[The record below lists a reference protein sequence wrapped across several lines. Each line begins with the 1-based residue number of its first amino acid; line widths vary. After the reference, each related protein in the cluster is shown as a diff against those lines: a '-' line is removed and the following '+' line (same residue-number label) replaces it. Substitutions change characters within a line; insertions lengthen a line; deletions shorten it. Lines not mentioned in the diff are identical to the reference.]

1 MNLEAAHQEGKP
13 GNLAPTISSDE
24 RARTTN
30 AAMFGVIQV
39 TNSNI
44 ILFILSENLILAN
57 FVRVPQRNNIVNI
70 NFEFGSRRPRKK
82 SLNFHPFNVLLN
94 DGTMK

>member
-24 RARTTN
+24 ARTRN
-30 AAMFGVIQV
+30 AAMFRVIQV

-44 ILFILSENLILAN
+44 ILFILPENLVWQIL
-57 FVRVPQRNNIVNI
+57 FVFHKEIIIFNR

>member
-1 MNLEAAHQEGKP
+1 MNLEAVHQEGKP

-24 RARTTN
+24 ARTSN
-30 AAMFGVIQV
+30 ATMFGVIQV
-39 TNSNI
+39 TNSNK

-57 FVRVPQRNNIVNI
+57 FVRVPQRNNNI
-70 NFEFGSRRPRKK
+70 NLEFGSRRPRKK

>member
-24 RARTTN
+24 ARTRN

-44 ILFILSENLILAN
+44 ILFILSENVILAN
-57 FVRVPQRNNIVNI
+57 FVRVPQRNNN
-70 NFEFGSRRPRKK
+70 
-82 SLNFHPFNVLLN
+82 LLYKFSN
-94 DGTMK
+94 LEVVGRERSP

>member
-24 RARTTN
+24 ARTSN
-30 AAMFGVIQV
+30 ATMFGVIQV

-57 FVRVPQRNNIVNI
+57 FVRVPQKKKIFNI

>member
-24 RARTTN
+24 ARTRN

-44 ILFILSENLILAN
+44 ILFILSEI
-57 FVRVPQRNNIVNI
+57 
-70 NFEFGSRRPRKK
+70 
-82 SLNFHPFNVLLN
+82 
-94 DGTMK
+94 

>member
-13 GNLAPTISSDE
+13 GNLTPTISSDE
-24 RARTTN
+24 ARTTN
-30 AAMFGVIQV
+30 ATMFGVIQV

-44 ILFILSENLILAN
+44 ILFILSENLEIII
-57 FVRVPQRNNIVNI
+57 FNI

>member
-24 RARTTN
+24 ARTRN

-57 FVRVPQRNNIVNI
+57 FVFNI